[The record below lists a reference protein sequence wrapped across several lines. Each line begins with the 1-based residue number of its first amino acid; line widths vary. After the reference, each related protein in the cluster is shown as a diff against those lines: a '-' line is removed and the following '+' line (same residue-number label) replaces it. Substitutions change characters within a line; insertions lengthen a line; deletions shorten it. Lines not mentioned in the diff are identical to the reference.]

1 MIRFVFENAFE
12 APYPSRVISC
22 VKLNSFLV
30 NTLLDDCPAIWL
42 LSLPLVKWQK
52 SRPSFLMGRQI
63 VSPHYTTEYI
73 EPFFDSDLLIGR
85 CTYFKSFVNSG
96 WASAGY
102 LFVGAGV
109 LGFYNCFTDDSPW
122 HKNLVVSHYVYSFI
136 LNDKIGPKFYSY
148 EQAKEYFERLKFEGN
163 WKIEIEF
170 KMVGL
175 VSSPS
180 KVNRPI
186 GLFARVYTLS
196 SGTVQGYELLESFRK
211 ILVPRLESEVS
222 K

>member
-42 LSLPLVKWQK
+42 LSLPLVKWQR

-85 CTYFKSFVNSG
+85 CTYFKSF
-96 WASAGY
+96 
-102 LFVGAGV
+102 
-109 LGFYNCFTDDSPW
+109 C
-122 HKNLVVSHYVYSFI
+122 
-136 LNDKIGPKFYSY
+136 
-148 EQAKEYFERLKFEGN
+148 
-163 WKIEIEF
+163 
-170 KMVGL
+170 
-175 VSSPS
+175 
-180 KVNRPI
+180 
-186 GLFARVYTLS
+186 
-196 SGTVQGYELLESFRK
+196 
-211 ILVPRLESEVS
+211 
-222 K
+222 